1 MLCVRRYRLIF
12 DDGVVGFVNRC
23 LPRFIIKL
31 ALVSI
36 SCQNRGCT
44 NIDWAG
50 RANEVRESC
59 PVTMKIQK

>member
-31 ALVSI
+31 ALVSRA
-36 SCQNRGCT
+36 SQNRGCT
-44 NIDWAG
+44 YI
-50 RANEVRESC
+50 VRGAQ
-59 PVTMKIQK
+59 MKPAKAVP